1 MQRDSIKI
9 YDLTPFTLL
18 DFPDTPAAI
27 LWIAGCNMRCP
38 YCHNPE
44 IVYGKNKMEFSR
56 AVEFLQ
62 KRKRVLEGVV
72 ISGGEPTIHKDI
84 ATICQTIKDMG
95 YKIKLDT
102 NGSLPE
108 VLQELAGRELLDY
121 VAIDFKA
128 SKEKFIA
135 LSRSD
140 SYDNLLQSIKIVQ
153 EHRIP
158 LEIRTTVHTALLQEE
173 DIQNIILALENLG
186 YKGTYWIQ
194 NFVKNSATL
203 EALPEQE
210 RKLAQN
216 FEASFAIGYRNF

>member
-84 ATICQTIKDMG
+84 ATICQTIKDLG

-108 VLQELAGRELLDY
+108 VLQELAQRGLLDY

-128 SKEKFIA
+128 PKEKFIA

-140 SYDNLLQSIKIVQ
+140 SYRNLLQSIKILQ
-153 EHRIP
+153 DFSIA

-173 DIQNIILALENLG
+173 DIQSIILALEDLG
-186 YKGTYWIQ
+186 YKGKYWIQ

-210 RKLAQN
+210 RRLAQN
-216 FEASFAIGYRNF
+216 FEASFAIEYRNF